1 MNKCQSGSVHSCFP
15 LSEVGNSQRRG
26 ESAALTVSEPL
37 LTSVQPPNGDPQ
49 EAEVTE
55 EDPVLDEALQ
65 RLEFFLFLFGFHQ
78 TSPLNVFLS
87 WSAFLVVGV
96 SVPILTL
103 EFSRCSG
110 CEEYQIIK
118 FELSILAS
126 QATLAAVSLLCVSH
140 NLRKY
145 GVRKF
150 LFVDRFHGQMIR
162 FRKEYVQK
170 IQGFFRLL
178 LLWILPVVL
187 LKVIRET
194 MRIIYVN
201 HQSMWLSLVFSL
213 ALIMSWA
220 YLATIFLSACIL
232 FHLVCNLQV
241 IHFDDYGKLL
251 ERDSDSLILLE
262 EHMRLRYHLSKISH
276 RFRIYL
282 LLAFLVVTAS
292 QFMTLF
298 QTTGYHQI
306 INFINS
312 GDFLVSSIVEVVGLT
327 LCLHA
332 AAKISHRA
340 QGVASVASRWHALVT
355 CSSDGS
361 QHRHTNSVG
370 NFETNLAASFFI
382 DYSESD
388 LESLDNASWPTNPYF
403 TSHMSSFQKRQA
415 LVMYLQS
422 NPGGLTIFGWTV
434 DRALVN
440 TIFFIELSLV
450 LFVLG
455 KTVVFISK

>member
-1 MNKCQSGSVHSCFP
+1 MA
-15 LSEVGNSQRRG
+15 
-26 ESAALTVSEPL
+26 ESAGQAASEPL
-37 LTSVQPPNGDPQ
+37 LTSVQPQNGDPLDV
-49 EAEVTE
+49 EVSQG
-55 EDPVLDEALQ
+55 DDSVLDHTLR
-65 RLEFFLFLFGFHQ
+65 RLDFFLFLFGFHQ
-78 TSPLNVFLS
+78 TSLL
-87 WSAFLVVGV
+87 SAFMSWAAFLLVGV
-96 SVPILTL
+96 SIPVLTL
-103 EFSRCSG
+103 ELSECSG

-126 QATLAAVSLLCVSH
+126 QASLAAVSLLCVSH

-150 LFVDRFHGQMIR
+150 LFVDRFHGQMSR

-178 LLWILPVVL
+178 LWWILPVFL

-194 MRIIYVN
+194 MRIVYVN
-201 HQSMWLSLVFSL
+201 HQSLWLSFVISL
-213 ALIMSWA
+213 ALIVSWA

-232 FHLVCNLQV
+232 FNIVCNLQV

-251 ERDSDSLILLE
+251 ERDADSLTLLE

-292 QFMTLF
+292 QFLTLF
-298 QTTGYHQI
+298 QTTGYRHI

-312 GDFLVSSIVEVVGLT
+312 GDFLVSSIVEVVGLI

-340 QGVASVASRWHALVT
+340 QGVASVACRWHALVT

-361 QHRHTNSVG
+361 QHRPTNSVG
-370 NFETNLAASFFI
+370 NSEANLAASFLI
-382 DYSESD
+382 DCSESD
-388 LESLDNASWPTNPYF
+388 LESLDNASWSTNTYF

-434 DRALVN
+434 DRTLIN

-455 KTVVFISK
+455 KTVVFIS